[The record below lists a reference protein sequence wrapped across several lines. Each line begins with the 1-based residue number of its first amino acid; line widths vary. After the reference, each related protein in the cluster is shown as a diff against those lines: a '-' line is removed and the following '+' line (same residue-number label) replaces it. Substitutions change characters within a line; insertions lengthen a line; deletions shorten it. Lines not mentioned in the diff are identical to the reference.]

1 MTPPPADWPRISSS
15 VFYRD
20 PARAIDWLCDAF
32 GFELRLKVE
41 GEGGEIVHS
50 ELEYG
55 EGLIMVGGEGGW
67 HSLPER
73 SFARSP
79 RSLGNANTQSL
90 MVYVDDVR
98 AHHDRAVASGALVFK
113 PLAVS
118 DYGEE
123 YWADE
128 GYGCEDLEGHT
139 WYFAQRLR
147 TKGQP

>member
-1 MTPPPADWPRISSS
+1 MKPTPADWPRISTILC
-15 VFYRD
+15 YQD
-20 PARAIDWLCDAF
+20 PGRAIDWLCAAF

-55 EGLIMVGGEGGW
+55 EGLVMVGGEGAW
-67 HSLPER
+67 KNKPER

-79 RSLGNANTQSL
+79 RSLEGANTQSL
-90 MVYVDDVR
+90 MVYVDDVA
-98 AHHDRAVASGALVFK
+98 AHFSQAQAAGARILTE
-113 PLAVS
+113 LMES

-123 YWADE
+123 YWADR
-128 GYGCEDLEGHT
+128 GYSCEDLEGHT

-147 TKGQP
+147 TKGQA